1 LEDNLRALVPWL
13 ATVCL
18 PLAAFHPLTPLHIR
32 SSHSAR
38 PISAHRFPITFEAN
52 AGQTDPRVQFLSH
65 HNGQTLFLTSSEAV
79 FQSGRDIVRMRMIGS
94 NPAARADG
102 LGLQAVRSNYFQ
114 GPDPSSWRTN
124 IPNYERVQF
133 HEIYPGIDLVY
144 RGGSSPVEYD
154 WIVNPGADPSK
165 ILLKFEG
172 AENIVIDTAGDLVL
186 HTLSGVITHKKPSI
200 LQAMKSIA
208 GRYAILPDSTV
219 RLEIAA
225 YDRSKPLIIDPVLT
239 YSSFLGGSALDQGNA
254 IAVDSTGAAYLGGTT
269 GSSNFPTLPARTG
282 PPGQGFIT
290 KVSPDGKSLI
300 YSTYISGTSF
310 ITGLAVNSTG
320 EVFVTGTTSSPTD
333 FPTVN
338 AFQPHQNKAPL
349 FQDSAFVTKLSA
361 NGNALLYSTYLGG
374 SQNDEGKAI
383 AVDAAGSAYVAGD
396 TGSPDFPTVKP
407 IQSKQASSLDAFV
420 TKLSPDGT
428 TLVYSTYLGGDSGD
442 KSFGIAVDPGGN
454 AYVTGQTASSNY
466 PTLNAFQPTSLFA
479 AAFITKINPSGTAF
493 VYSTYLG
500 GNGSGSTVGYAI
512 AADSSGNAYI
522 GGADSTNFLPLRSLC
537 FLCGGGTDGFVT
549 KLTPSGSPLY
559 SAYLAGTSLDKV
571 MGIAVNSRG
580 EPWVSGLTS
589 SPNFPTTPDAIMKP
603 QTQFATQVFVS
614 HLNSSGNTIIFS
626 TCLAGTNSGDDEGHA
641 IALDANGD
649 AYVTGMA
656 DSTDFPTVTPFQKN
670 KGTTNAG
677 PFDGDAFVL
686 KITNGPPLPVVGNVV
701 NGASFQSG
709 IAANAWGTIQ
719 GANLSTVSD
728 TWDKSIVNG
737 KLPTSLDNVTVMI
750 GGQLAYLYYVSPE
763 QINFVAPNVSPGSQP
778 VIVTNSLGIST
789 TFTATVTAFAPS
801 FFTWPNNQPV
811 ATRQDF
817 SWAVKNG
824 TFSGTAT
831 VAAKP
836 GDTLILWGTGFGPTT
851 PATTAGVLT
860 PGDRTYSTSAL
871 PAITINGVSATT
883 YGAALAPG
891 FAALYQVA
899 IQVPS
904 SLADGDWPV
913 IARIGGAASPNGILL
928 SVHK

>member
-1 LEDNLRALVPWL
+1 V
-13 ATVCL
+13 
-18 PLAAFHPLTPLHIR
+18 
-32 SSHSAR
+32 
-38 PISAHRFPITFEAN
+38 N
-52 AGQTDPRVQFLSH
+52 AGQTDPRVQFLSRSK
-65 HNGQTLFLTSSEAV
+65 GQILFLTSSEAV
-79 FQSGRDIVRMRMIGS
+79 IQSGRDIVRMRMVGS
-94 NPAARADG
+94 NPSARAEG
-102 LGLQAVRSNYFQ
+102 LDLQAVRSNYFQ
-114 GPDPSSWRTN
+114 GRDPSTWRTD
-124 IPNYERVQF
+124 IANYARVQF
-133 HEIYPGIDLVY
+133 REIYPGIDLVY
-144 RGGSSPVEYD
+144 RGGTGALEYD
-154 WIVNPGADPSK
+154 WIVKPGADPAQ

-172 AENIVIDTAGDLVL
+172 AESIELDPAGDLVL
-186 HTLSGVITHKKPSI
+186 HTSTGAITHRKPSI
-200 LQAMKSIA
+200 FQAAHPIA
-208 GRYAILPDSTV
+208 GNYAILPNSTV

-225 YDRSKPLIIDPVLT
+225 YDRNRPLIVDPVLT
-239 YSSFLGGSALDQGNA
+239 YSSFLGGSTLDQGNA
-254 IAVDSTGAAYLGGTT
+254 IAVDSTGAAYVGGLT
-269 GSSNFPTLPARTG
+269 GSSNFPTLPAHIG
-282 PPGQGFIT
+282 PPGEGFIT

-300 YSTYISGTSF
+300 YSTYISGTSS
-310 ITGLAVNSTG
+310 ITGLALDSTG

-361 NGNALLYSTYLGG
+361 DGKALLYSTYLGG

-396 TGSPDFPTVKP
+396 TASPDFPTLKP
-407 IQSKQASSLDAFV
+407 LQSKLAGTLDAFV

-512 AADSSGNAYI
+512 AADSSGNAYV
-522 GGADSTNFLPLRSLC
+522 GGADSTNILPLRSLC

-549 KLTPSGSPLY
+549 KLTPTGSPLY

-580 EPWVSGLTS
+580 EPWVAGLTS
-589 SPNFPTTPDAIMKP
+589 STNFPTTPDAIMKP

-626 TCLAGTNSGDDEGHA
+626 TCLSGTNSGDDEAHA
-641 IALDANGD
+641 IALDASGD

-656 DSTDFPTVTPFQKN
+656 ESTDFPTVNPFQKL
-670 KGTTNAG
+670 KGVTGTG

-686 KITNGPPLPVVGNVV
+686 KITNGPLLPVVGNIV
-701 NGASFQSG
+701 NGASFQAG
-709 IAANAWGTIQ
+709 IAANGWGTIQ
-719 GANLSTVSD
+719 GAYLSTVSD
-728 TWDKSIVNG
+728 TWDKFIVGG

-763 QINFVAPNVSPGSQP
+763 QINFVAPNVSPGPQP

-789 TFTATVTAFAPS
+789 AFTATVTAYAPS
-801 FFTWPNNQPV
+801 FFPWPNNQPV

-817 SWAVKNG
+817 SWTVKNG
-824 TFSGTAT
+824 TFSGTPT
-831 VAAKP
+831 VPAKP
-836 GDTLILWGTGFGPTT
+836 GDIIILWGTGFGPTS
-851 PATTAGVLT
+851 PAMTAGFLT
-860 PGDRTYSTSAL
+860 PSDRTYSTSAL

-899 IQVPS
+899 IQVPTT
-904 SLADGDWPV
+904 LPDGDWPV